1 MASGDIHMCGRM
13 RRSIHPR
20 ERGVAILDV
29 FSSSLHHRAD
39 VDFLIR
45 LFRHFRI
52 RGSVVDLSLRGLSS
66 SRDQRDIVGG
76 AVRPKTRVGPMD
88 FGNARSPSMVTGALR
103 DCQPDLHEQLFL
115 VHRVLLPN
123 EIHSALSNGEDG
135 IVEHHLQLPHRRRS
149 LRQQGLGCRG
159 TQPSKVQLDALRA
172 VIDNCIET
180 GKLTHDCKLIARR
193 QLLRDSTLNPGDALY
208 DAIKALPYWS
218 PL

>member
-159 TQPSKVQLDALRA
+159 CASTSLREERHSGNTLYRVGHEREMTLYRRAFHPSHGY
-172 VIDNCIET
+172 I
-180 GKLTHDCKLIARR
+180 
-193 QLLRDSTLNPGDALY
+193 P
-208 DAIKALPYWS
+208 
-218 PL
+218 